1 MMLQRL
7 VRGLCVV
14 WCLVWCMVAS
24 VGAAAA
30 QTITVGSKNFGESYL
45 LAEIA
50 AQVLE
55 AQGFRVNRKLGL
67 GGTLIC
73 NEALRNAE
81 IALYPEYTGTPSQ
94 AALNLP
100 GNTNRTQINQVLASQ
115 GLELTHVYGINNTH
129 PVAARA

>member
-1 MMLQRL
+1 MILQRL

-14 WCLVWCMVAS
+14 WCLVWCVIAS

-67 GGTLIC
+67 GGTHTLGVTGGPRRIVDRDC
-73 NEALRNAE
+73 IPLR
-81 IALYPEYTGTPSQ
+81 LG
-94 AALNLP
+94 
-100 GNTNRTQINQVLASQ
+100 
-115 GLELTHVYGINNTH
+115 
-129 PVAARA
+129 